1 MSCSKIEQLLS
12 GHRKRNTKKG
22 RFEGGFLGGRYKHIG
37 QGLKMAGRGV
47 SVRVVGKGGFCF
59 GVNVLPAILRQVVF
73 PFRWQK
79 KSPRLKGGRAYISK
93 IG

>member
-47 SVRVVGKGGFCF
+47 SVRVDSKGGF
-59 GVNVLPAILRQVVF
+59 PF
-73 PFRWQK
+73 PMLSRK
-79 KSPRLKGGRAYISK
+79 KSPRHDKGGGRISK
-93 IG
+93 F